1 MDLGLKGKAAVVTG
15 GAGGIGREVVR
26 RLSAEGCSSCI
37 LDLNVD
43 LAEKIAAGVTAE
55 GNARAIAVRCDVTK
69 RADVEAA
76 FLAAVEEFGE
86 LHALINSHQLWPT
99 AWFTEIT
106 DEQWQQAIDVN
117 LTSYYLTCQAMVRHM
132 LDRDV
137 AGSILNISS
146 QAAFRG
152 ATTGH
157 AHYAAAKAGILA
169 LTKSIARETAEKG
182 ITANALAPGMA
193 RTPATE
199 EVLEKNPEEYI
210 RRIPLRRIAE
220 PEEVADVAV
229 FLVSERA
236 RYMTGTTVDISGGML
251 MR

>member
-15 GAGGIGREVVR
+15 GAGGIGREIVR
-26 RLSAEGCSSCI
+26 RFAAEGCNSCI
-37 LDLNVD
+37 LDLNVE
-43 LAEKIAAGVTAE
+43 LARKIAEEVTAGGE
-55 GNARAIAVRCDVTK
+55 ARALAVRCDVTQ

-76 FLAAVEEFGE
+76 FRRAEEEFGE
-86 LHALINSHQLWPT
+86 LHALVNSHQFWPT

-106 DEQWQQAIDVN
+106 DEQWRQAIDVN

-132 LDRDV
+132 LKQGVR
-137 AGSILNISS
+137 GSILNISS

-199 EVLEKNPEEYI
+199 DVLRENPEEYI
-210 RRIPLRRIAE
+210 RRIPLKRIAE

-236 RYMTGTTVDISGGML
+236 RYITGTTVDISGGML